1 MNNEMMSNEQ
11 QNMESLKEE
20 YAAFFREGGYRL
32 MKLLVVKAEIEV
44 DVEAEDL
51 DVVGLMRLQNGVYT
65 EQAYIRWRAA
75 DEICKINDIYD
86 LDNALFV
93 LLRGLPHNWGEV
105 IDNKFG
111 RCIKSRGNG
120 TGIRKR
126 TAENA
131 LAGTLRAIEKWCDEG
146 NWWYG
151 EYDFAAEG
159 LPVVRKIM
167 SFLKE
172 AAAKGED
179 GSPTLLMKAV
189 SSMKLFRNGK
199 KGIIYNESLQEF
211 CEKTGRP
218 AEGYAGASGR
228 NELIADMFIMQE
240 AGTGQGLS
248 GIESKVGEGRSS
260 ILIDWM
266 YEIYSIMTAVRRYMP
281 DKYERIMSFHWT
293 KSEEKL
299 KDLFLEVAAMIAAI
313 ENQNKAIC

>member
-20 YAAFFREGGYRL
+20 YTAFFRDGGYRL
-32 MKLLVVKAEIEV
+32 MRLLVIKAELEV
-44 DVEAEDL
+44 EVEGADL
-51 DVVGLMRLQNGVYT
+51 DVVGLMRLQNGSCT
-65 EQAYIRWRAA
+65 EQEYVRCRAT
-75 DEICKINDIYD
+75 DEIFRIRDIYD
-86 LDNALFV
+86 LDAALGA
-93 LLRGLPHNWGEV
+93 LLISLPHNWGKV
-105 IDNKFG
+105 IEGKYG
-111 RCIKSRGNG
+111 KCVRTKGSG

-131 LAGTLRAIEKWCDEG
+131 LAGAVRAIEKVCCGGD
-146 NWWYG
+146 WWYG
-151 EYDFAAEG
+151 KYDFAAEG
-159 LPVVRKIM
+159 LPVVRKM
-167 SFLKE
+167 LSLLQE
-172 AAAKGED
+172 ATTTGRD
-179 GSPTLLMKAV
+179 GSPTLLVKAV

-211 CEKTGRP
+211 CEKTGQT
-218 AEGYAGASGR
+218 AGDYAGAAGR

-240 AGTGQGLS
+240 AGSGQALS
-248 GIESKVGEGRSS
+248 GIENKVGEGRSS

-266 YEIYSIMTAVRRYMP
+266 YEIYSIMTAVRCYMP

-313 ENQNKAIC
+313 EDQNIRKC

>member
-11 QNMESLKEE
+11 QSMEALKEE

-32 MKLLVVKAEIEV
+32 MRLLVIKAEFEV
-44 DVEAEDL
+44 EIGVVDL
-51 DVVGLMRLQNGVYT
+51 DVVGLMRLQNGGCT
-65 EQAYIRWRAA
+65 DRDYIRYRAA
-75 DEICKINDIYD
+75 DEICRINDIYD
-86 LDNALFV
+86 LDSALHV
-93 LLRGLPHNWGEV
+93 LLQTLPFNWGEV
-105 IDNKFG
+105 IDGKYG
-111 RCIKSRGNG
+111 RCVKTKGSG

-131 LAGTLRAIEKWCDEG
+131 LAGAVRAIEKRRSGGD
-146 NWWYG
+146 WWYG
-151 EYDFAAEG
+151 EYDFVAEG

-167 SFLKE
+167 SFLEK

-199 KGIIYNESLQEF
+199 RGIIYNESLHEF

-218 AEGYAGASGR
+218 VGGYAGASGR

-240 AGTGQGLS
+240 AGTGQALS
-248 GIESKVGEGRSS
+248 GIENKVGEGRSS

-266 YEIYSIMTAVRRYMP
+266 YEIYSIMTAVRCYMP

-313 ENQNKAIC
+313 ENQNKEIC

>member
-1 MNNEMMSNEQ
+1 MFLMDDVRRW
-11 QNMESLKEE
+11 K
-20 YAAFFREGGYRL
+20 AVYRL
-32 MKLLVVKAEIEV
+32 LNQVETEV
-44 DVEAEDL
+44 FD
-51 DVVGLMRLQNGVYT
+51 
-65 EQAYIRWRAA
+65 
-75 DEICKINDIYD
+75 C
-86 LDNALFV
+86 
-93 LLRGLPHNWGEV
+93 
-105 IDNKFG
+105 
-111 RCIKSRGNG
+111 
-120 TGIRKR
+120 
-126 TAENA
+126 
-131 LAGTLRAIEKWCDEG
+131 GTLCGSACCACAG
-146 NWWYG
+146 NREEMGIYLFPG
-151 EYDFAAEG
+151 EH
-159 LPVVRKIM
+159 L
-167 SFLKE
+167 LLQE